1 MATAVSN
8 IPVYSVAQMEQTI
21 TSYIAHGYLL
31 SNRTPTSATMF
42 KRKEFSILW
51 LVIGLLLCLVPLL
64 IYLII
69 YASESDK
76 MVQIYLADP
85 ATGPAVVQPPAGQL
99 SPDGRWRW
107 DGLQWVPVPAL
118 PPSVTAPGQAD
129 TAGTPPG
136 PTDR

>member
-1 MATAVSN
+1 M
-8 IPVYSVAQMEQTI
+8 
-21 TSYIAHGYLL
+21 L
-31 SNRTPTSATMF
+31 

-118 PPSVTAPGQAD
+118 PPSAPAPGQAD
-129 TAGTPPG
+129 TPATPPR
-136 PTDR
+136 PTPPYPHYPSISSLPCPH